1 MIVLLALELFFLFL
15 GERYLCAEILFNLV
29 FCFFFFQKYPQIL
42 EFLVAL
48 SKLFA
53 NLAVRLLLGQAE
65 YSILVLFISRIC
77 FIKIS
82 LKILVFF
89 TALDQL
95 ITHLANF

>member
-1 MIVLLALELFFLFL
+1 MVLLVLELIFLQL
-15 GERYLCAEILFNLV
+15 GLRHLCEIILFNFV

-65 YSILVLFISRIC
+65 YGLLILFISRIC

>member
-1 MIVLLALELFFLFL
+1 M
-15 GERYLCAEILFNLV
+15 
-29 FCFFFFQKYPQIL
+29 L

-65 YSILVLFISRIC
+65 YSLLVLFISRIR

-95 ITHLANF
+95 ITHLANFRKITIIHKTLHQVLIDVPP